1 MKINEDKS
9 INQQINKCL
18 RTSTWI
24 NIAMNIL
31 RENSSHTWP
40 VVCQYP
46 SWYSPWPLK
55 DQFPNIFAPC
65 PCPRPWEDPSSGGLE
80 QHYRWE
86 PWGHSYL
93 RHSFGR
99 WSHKWLRN
107 IYFPLFVG
115 LRPMS
120 IGIGTGCDLSGT
132 KVLKEHRP
140 NQCCDTCLFRNKFV
154 F

>member
-65 PCPRPWEDPSSGGLE
+65 PCPHPWEDPSSGGLE

-107 IYFPLFVG
+107 TYFPLFVG
-115 LRPMS
+115 FIKTYVYRNRNRLRPEWDW
-120 IGIGTGCDLSGT
+120 GPQGTDQISVSTLVC
-132 KVLKEHRP
+132 
-140 NQCCDTCLFRNKFV
+140 
-154 F
+154 